1 MTLDSYVKRYVKL
14 FKQMITNII
23 IPNLIKFFPFSGE
36 CHVLQPKYLISVGP
50 CSFKWKVKIRLGIK
64 DLNVYINWC
73 LNKRPLV
80 RDHHQTCIY
89 RQTLMFC

>member
-14 FKQMITNII
+14 FKQMIANII

-50 CSFKWKVKIRLGIK
+50 CSFK
-64 DLNVYINWC
+64 
-73 LNKRPLV
+73 
-80 RDHHQTCIY
+80 
-89 RQTLMFC
+89 